1 MGGRL
6 MALLF
11 WLFAALIVLVM
22 LSLFRGWWPFGPSS
36 MF

>member
-1 MGGRL
+1 MDRL

-11 WLFAALIVLVM
+11 WLFAAVIGIVMVALY
-22 LSLFRGWWPFGPSS
+22 LGRWPFGSSS